1 MELATLL
8 HSRMPHI
15 QDEEVPVFSASWNP
29 IQHSSSCCAL
39 SETGHLD
46 DLKLL
51 APPAHL
57 SLIPQMAPQSLGN
70 SSPRDAPKGSSLMPQ
85 SPGGALEFQH
95 NRPWEARQGN
105 SHMPQQ
111 SPGGALCRS
120 QLNGP
125 REEALGGS
133 HARGAD
139 DEHHG
144 RCGIR
149 PGVGHGLYWQ
159 TAAPGPGVGPGLSWQ
174 SAPRLGG
181 DDGPCWQQ
189 AAPGAGVGHDPC
201 LQSSPGP
208 SVGHNGLFLQV
219 GAPAPLGVGS
229 GLCHWQSAPARLGGN
244 HGISG
249 GTAAAS
255 SRWGALEGA
264 MGAPPL
270 VPGRQAEASDSG
282 GAYGGVA
289 AHEAAKLRSR
299 EAQRKV
305 RQRHKV
311 RRCPRHWEAHL
322 LEESVTD

>member
-1 MELATLL
+1 M
-8 HSRMPHI
+8 
-15 QDEEVPVFSASWNP
+15 
-29 IQHSSSCCAL
+29 
-39 SETGHLD
+39 
-46 DLKLL
+46 
-51 APPAHL
+51 
-57 SLIPQMAPQSLGN
+57 IPQIVPQSLGN
-70 SSPRDAPKGSSLMPQ
+70 SRPRDAPQGDSQHVPQ
-85 SPGGALEFQH
+85 SPGGGLEFQL
-95 NRPWEARQGN
+95 NRPREARQGN
-105 SHMPQQ
+105 SHMPQI
-111 SPGGALCRS
+111 PGGALRS

-125 REEALGGS
+125 REAVQGGS
-133 HARGAD
+133 LAAHGT
-139 DEHHG
+139 DEHG
-144 RCGIR
+144 RCGIG
-149 PGVGHGLYWQ
+149 PDVGPRLCWQ

-181 DDGPCWQQ
+181 DDSPCWQQ
-189 AAPGAGVGHDPC
+189 AAPRAGVGHDPC

-208 SVGHNGLFLQV
+208 SVGHNGLFSQA

-255 SRWGALEGA
+255 SRWGAMEGA
-264 MGAPPL
+264 MWAPPL

-311 RRCPRHWEAHL
+311 RRL
-322 LEESVTD
+322 

>member
-1 MELATLL
+1 
-8 HSRMPHI
+8 
-15 QDEEVPVFSASWNP
+15 
-29 IQHSSSCCAL
+29 
-39 SETGHLD
+39 
-46 DLKLL
+46 
-51 APPAHL
+51 
-57 SLIPQMAPQSLGN
+57 MAPQSLGN
-70 SSPRDAPKGSSLMPQ
+70 SRPREAPQGNSHIQQQ
-85 SPGGALEFQH
+85 SPGGALEFQL
-95 NRPWEARQGN
+95 NRPREAPQGN
-105 SHMPQQ
+105 SNMPQQ
-111 SPGGALCRS
+111 SPGG
-120 QLNGP
+120 
-125 REEALGGS
+125 
-133 HARGAD
+133 
-139 DEHHG
+139 
-144 RCGIR
+144 
-149 PGVGHGLYWQ
+149 
-159 TAAPGPGVGPGLSWQ
+159 GLSWQ

-208 SVGHNGLFLQV
+208 SVGHNGLFSQA